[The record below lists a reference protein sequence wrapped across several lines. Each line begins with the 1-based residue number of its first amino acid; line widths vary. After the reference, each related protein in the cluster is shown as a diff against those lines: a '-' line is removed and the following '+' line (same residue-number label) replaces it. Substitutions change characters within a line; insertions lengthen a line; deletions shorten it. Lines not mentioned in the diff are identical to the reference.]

1 MGYAEQHYTPAQL
14 EEARVPASLNAIAL
28 LVSLLAGIVVFLPF
42 ALDTSPLNAVMLRV
56 PGNQGNWWHALVGAP
71 FFLAFPMIWLRLRAF
86 FSMPLST
93 PAGRRIIWIAVGLS
107 ICGTIL
113 VETPFLL
120 HLAGTSEWQRLAV
133 LSLGLGIVIA
143 SAALLYLRRRNIFLF
158 PTRACLVGLNTAY
171 LANAVLCLI
180 VYSSATGPFLS
191 KSGWLVTM
199 VIVWPM
205 ILEIIWTFVQT
216 AKAQTLVVVDRR
228 SLRSDSGQER

>member
-1 MGYAEQHYTPAQL
+1 MGYAEQNYTPAQL

-42 ALDTSPLNAVMLRV
+42 ALDTSPLNAVLLRV

-86 FSMPLST
+86 SSMPLST

-133 LSLGLGIVIA
+133 LSLGLGI
-143 SAALLYLRRRNIFLF
+143 
-158 PTRACLVGLNTAY
+158 
-171 LANAVLCLI
+171 
-180 VYSSATGPFLS
+180 
-191 KSGWLVTM
+191 
-199 VIVWPM
+199 
-205 ILEIIWTFVQT
+205 
-216 AKAQTLVVVDRR
+216 
-228 SLRSDSGQER
+228 